1 MSLLK
6 FLKKN
11 ISINNTVDEIID
23 VFEEMCK
30 TPIEDDLLLH
40 EYGVYDFTGE
50 ELFYY
55 ELIRQYPDG
64 EDEYYQLCVSL
75 MFAPDEENQ
84 CLEAS
89 FWSDETDE
97 NFFDYIRKLPAYD
110 YVKNHNIKA
119 IDITI
124 DQT

>member
-55 ELIRQYPDG
+55 DLIRQYPDG
-64 EDEYYQLCVSL
+64 EGEYYQLCVSL

-84 CLEAS
+84 CLEDS

-97 NFFDYIRKLPAYD
+97 NFFDYIRKSPAYD

-124 DQT
+124 DET

>member
-1 MSLLK
+1 MSLLM

-84 CLEAS
+84 CLEDS

-97 NFFDYIRKLPAYD
+97 NFFDYIRKSPAYD

>member
-55 ELIRQYPDG
+55 DLIRQYPDG

-84 CLEAS
+84 HLEDS
-89 FWSDETDE
+89 LWSDETDE
-97 NFFDYIRKLPAYD
+97 NFFDYIRKSPAYD
-110 YVKNHNIKA
+110 YVKNHNIKS
-119 IDITI
+119 IDIRI

>member
-1 MSLLK
+1 MSLLM

-110 YVKNHNIKA
+110 YVKNHNIKS
-119 IDITI
+119 IDIRI